1 MSSSC
6 RSHWPC
12 SALRLPWLASSC
24 YLAAWV
30 AAAPHPSAADR
41 FLGTFYPFP
50 RLNFVRQLS
59 RRILIGSTALLLLL
73 TAGVIVLLLM
83 SRSDAAPNGPASIRG
98 TITSLTPIAGQG
110 VILVEE
116 RPQDQAGSNKASVT
130 INAATRIYRGR
141 VGASTKGSFGDLR
154 NGQRVEVWFN
164 GPVLTSYPVQAT
176 ASVILIP

>member
-1 MSSSC
+1 
-6 RSHWPC
+6 
-12 SALRLPWLASSC
+12 
-24 YLAAWV
+24 V
-30 AAAPHPSAADR
+30 GAPGTFDR
-41 FLGTFYPFP
+41 FL
-50 RLNFVRQLS
+50 RLTPVAQLS

-83 SRSDAAPNGPASIRG
+83 ARGDAAPNGPASIRG
-98 TITSLTPIAGQG
+98 TITSLTPVAGQG

-141 VGASTKGSFGDLR
+141 VGASTKASFGDLR
-154 NGQRVEVWFN
+154 NGQRVDVWFN

-176 ASVILIP
+176 ASVIVIP